1 MSWTSAADL
10 AQSMPTPPDER
21 SGHPEQG
28 AQSMLIV
35 SLLLFACVVALVA
48 WFGAVL
54 VSPAGDGITTTVPT
68 NAGAIVGRLPV
79 QVAQI
84 KQDLRTRRA
93 VQAASPRDVAT
104 LTALAQ
110 GHVERARQSG
120 DPREI
125 GLAESALAPW
135 WEEARPPVPVL
146 LIRASIRQYLH
157 DFDGALAD
165 LAHVIQ
171 ADPTNLQAWMSQ
183 AAIQQTTG
191 ALAEAATSCRRL
203 MSLSRSITGMV
214 CLADLASLGGD
225 RAALDRASAI
235 VRSGTSSTAEQAWVM
250 SVLAEMAERFGRHEQ
265 AETWFGLAAKAE
277 SGTYARVAFADW
289 LLRRDRARDAVSM
302 LASAPATDA
311 VLLRRAL
318 AWRTLGDPQ
327 ASAAIAELRERFE
340 SSQARGD
347 SLHLRE
353 MARFALEID
362 QAPSVALDYA
372 SRNWALQKEPA
383 DALLLAAAARAAGSP
398 DKADPV
404 RRFVRDCG
412 LYDVRLHELL

>member
-1 MSWTSAADL
+1 MTWTSPADRPISPQTL
-10 AQSMPTPPDER
+10 PDGR
-21 SGHPEQG
+21 PRHPEQG
-28 AQSMLIV
+28 AFSMLIIAI
-35 SLLLFACVVALVA
+35 LLFACVVTLVA

-54 VSPAGDGITTTVPT
+54 VSPARDGITTTVPIH
-68 NAGAIVGRLPV
+68 AGEIVGRLPA

-84 KQDLRTRRA
+84 KQDLRTRRTI
-93 VQAASPRDVAT
+93 QAAGREDVAT

-110 GHVERARQSG
+110 RHVERARQSG

-125 GLAESALAPW
+125 GLAVSALAPW

-165 LAHVIQ
+165 LALVIQ
-171 ADPTNLQAWMSQ
+171 ADPNNVQAWMSQ

-191 ALAEAATSCRRL
+191 ALGEAATSCRRL
-203 MSLSRSITGMV
+203 MSLSRSITGMI
-214 CLADLASLGGD
+214 CLADLASLGGEH
-225 RAALDRASAI
+225 AALDRASVI
-235 VRSGTSSTAEQAWVM
+235 VRSGNTSTAEQAWVLT
-250 SVLAEMAERFGRHEQ
+250 VLAEMAERFGRDELAEAWFTQ
-265 AETWFGLAAKAE
+265 AALAE
-277 SGTYARVAFADW
+277 SGSYARVAFADW
-289 LLRRDRARDAVSM
+289 LLRRDRAHDAVST

-318 AWRTLGDPQ
+318 AWRKLGDPQ
-327 ASAAIAELRERFE
+327 AGAAIAELRERFE
-340 SSQARGD
+340 SSKARGD

-353 MARFALEID
+353 MARFALDID
-362 QAPSVALDYA
+362 QTPTVALDYA
-372 SRNWALQKEPA
+372 SRNWAHQKEPA
-383 DALLLAAAARAAGSP
+383 DALLLAAAAHAAGSP

-404 RRFVRDCG
+404 RRFVREPG